1 MNKKKITIIDIGS
14 GNILSIKRA
23 FENCGAEVD
32 VTKEKDKILS
42 SDKLVLPGVGAFKN
56 AVNELNSF
64 NFFDIISDKKFK
76 QIPTLGICLGM
87 QLLFDESEEFG
98 KQDGLKLIN
107 GKVKKLPN
115 LSTSGEKLKI
125 PSIGWYQLILNNNL
139 KGHKNEG
146 FFNDFD
152 EKSMFYFVHS
162 YYAKITDNSS
172 VLASYNFGGHLIP
185 SIVAKDNIIGC
196 QFHPEKSGLFGLRLI
211 KNFISLSNY

>member
-23 FENCGAEVD
+23 FENCGAEVY
-32 VTKEKDKILS
+32 VTRERDKILS
-42 SDKLVLPGVGAFKN
+42 SHKLVLPGVGAFRN

-64 NFFDIISDKKFK
+64 NFFEIISDKKFK
-76 QIPTLGICLGM
+76 QIPMLGICLGM

-98 KQDGLKLIN
+98 KQNGLGLIK

-115 LSTSGEKLKI
+115 ISTNAETLKI
-125 PSIGWYQLILNNNL
+125 PSIGWYQLILSKNL
-139 KGHKNEG
+139 KVHENAKFLNS
-146 FFNDFD
+146 FD

-162 YYAKITDNSS
+162 YYAEIAEKSA

-185 SIVAKDNIIGC
+185 SIVAKDNIVGC
-196 QFHPEKSGLFGLRLI
+196 QFHPEKSGSFGLKLI
-211 KNFISLSNY
+211 KNFISLT